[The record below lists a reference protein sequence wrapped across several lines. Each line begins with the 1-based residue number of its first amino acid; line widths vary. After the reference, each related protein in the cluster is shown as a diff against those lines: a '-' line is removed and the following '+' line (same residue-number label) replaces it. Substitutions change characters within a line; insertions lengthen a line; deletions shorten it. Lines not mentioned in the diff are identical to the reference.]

1 MYKNTAPVWLFSTG
15 LLVRFSQR
23 VARSARL
30 AVFSLLALML
40 APLQIP
46 ALAQN
51 GEGASGLPLPRFVSL
66 TSAPINVRVGPGTR
80 YELAWVYVKSRLP
93 VEIIQEFD
101 TWRKI
106 RDLDGQEGWVHQ
118 NLLSGRRMGYIAPWD
133 ETAKVALRARD
144 NSQARVRAWLSSK
157 FLVRIEKCDGR
168 FCLVSARNS
177 SGEGRATYSGYVA
190 QFEIWGVYPG
200 EEF

>member
-1 MYKNTAPVWLFSTG
+1 MFKNTTPVWHSITG
-15 LLVRFSQR
+15 LLFCFLRAPAASR
-23 VARSARL
+23 RSAIVL
-30 AVFSLLALML
+30 IALLLAG
-40 APLQIP
+40 LQMP
-46 ALAQN
+46 AFAQN
-51 GEGASGLPLPRFVSL
+51 SEGASGLPLPRFVSL
-66 TSAPINVRVGPGTR
+66 TSEPINVRVGPGTR
-80 YELAWVYVKSRLP
+80 YELAWVFVKSRLP

-133 ETAKVALRARD
+133 ETARVALRARD
-144 NSQARVRAWLSSK
+144 NSEARVRVWLSSN
-157 FLVRIEKCDGR
+157 FLVRIEKCDGQ
-168 FCLVSARNS
+168 FCQVSARNA
-177 SGEGRATYSGYVA
+177 SGEGRTTYSGYVA

>member
-1 MYKNTAPVWLFSTG
+1 MFQNTASVWRSITG
-15 LLVRFSQR
+15 LLFRFLR
-23 VARSARL
+23 VPAASGRSAIIL
-30 AVFSLLALML
+30 IALLLAG
-40 APLQIP
+40 LQMP

-51 GEGASGLPLPRFVSL
+51 SEGASGLPLPRFVSL
-66 TSAPINVRVGPGTR
+66 TSEPINVRVGPGTR

-118 NLLSGRRMGYIAPWD
+118 NLLSGRRMGFIAPWD
-133 ETAKVALRARD
+133 ETARVALRARD
-144 NSQARVRAWLSSK
+144 NSEARVRAWLSSK
-157 FLVRIEKCDGR
+157 FLVRIEKCDGQ
-168 FCLVSARNS
+168 FCQVSVRNA

>member
-1 MYKNTAPVWLFSTG
+1 MFQNTAPVWRSITG
-15 LLVRFSQR
+15 LFFRFLSVSLTSCRSSLVLT
-23 VARSARL
+23 AL
-30 AVFSLLALML
+30 LLAG
-40 APLQIP
+40 LQMP

-51 GEGASGLPLPRFVSL
+51 SLGASGLPLPRFVSL
-66 TSAPINVRVGPGTR
+66 TSEPINVRVGPGTR

-133 ETAKVALRARD
+133 DTARVALRARN
-144 NSQARVRAWLSSK
+144 NSEARVRAWLSSK
-157 FLVRIEKCDGR
+157 FLIRIEKCDGQ
-168 FCLVSARNS
+168 FCQVSAKNI

>member
-1 MYKNTAPVWLFSTG
+1 MFQDTASVWRSITG
-15 LLVRFSQR
+15 LLFCFLR
-23 VARSARL
+23 VPAVSGRSTIVL
-30 AVFSLLALML
+30 AALLLTG
-40 APLQIP
+40 LQMP

-51 GEGASGLPLPRFVSL
+51 SLGASGLPLPRFVSL
-66 TSAPINVRVGPGTR
+66 TSEPINVRVGPGTR

-133 ETAKVALRARD
+133 ETARVALRARD
-144 NSQARVRAWLSSK
+144 NSEARVRAWLSSK

-168 FCLVSARNS
+168 FCQVSASNP
-177 SGEGRATYSGYVA
+177 SGEGRASYSGYVA

-200 EEF
+200 EKF